1 MDEKLLRKRINRIAY
16 MMAALFLAIHIG
28 LLVLFAIGGVMP
40 MVYVNIGSI
49 LFYALMLFF
58 IRKSLLTGFA
68 VASYIEINAHMLLA
82 ILYCGW
88 EPGFQI
94 PLIGIVIL
102 LFFSEYVART
112 LRIKYIPSVF
122 LAPLAAIVYILG
134 YVLSSN
140 YPAPY
145 VLPSEVILIFQVLWA
160 VIVFSV
166 MTIILHIFVTT
177 TTRSQSELT
186 NEVVHDKLTGLP
198 NRYYMASLFQ
208 KVEEEGE
215 RHRRWVAIAD
225 IDDFKLIND
234 THGHNYGDYVLKTIA
249 SLLEGISPEI
259 VVCRWGGE
267 EFLIVGDESTDPQ
280 EELEDFRKAVES
292 YPFEY
297 EGERMGLT
305 VTVGYSYKK
314 KDQSIDEWIND
325 ADKLLYKGKENGKN
339 QVCR

>member
-1 MDEKLLRKRINRIAY
+1 MNEKLLRKRINRIAY
-16 MMAALFLAIHIG
+16 TMALLFLFVHIG

-58 IRKSLLTGFA
+58 IHKSLLTGFA

-88 EPGFQI
+88 EPGFQV

-134 YVLSSN
+134 YALSSN

-166 MTIILHIFVTT
+166 MTVILHIFVTT

-249 SLLEGISPEI
+249 SLLEGISPKI

-267 EFLIVGDESTDPQ
+267 EFLIVGDESTDP
-280 EELEDFRKAVES
+280 EELEDFRKAVEA

-297 EGERMGLT
+297 EGERMNLT

-314 KDQSIDEWIND
+314 TDQSIDEWIND
-325 ADKLLYKGKENGKN
+325 ADKLLYKGKESGKN